1 MPFVYSPRY
10 YADIGLHV
18 FPIIKYR
25 KVYEKLVNELALEA
39 SDFLAS
45 EPATREELLL
55 VHTAEY
61 LDDLKKC
68 AWTNRTAYSELP
80 ISKEIVELFMLA
92 TGGTIL
98 ASRAALT
105 HGWAVHLSGGF
116 HHAFAGKAEGF
127 CYLND
132 LAVAAKVVQ
141 EEGLAKRIAIID
153 CDLHQGNGTAV
164 IFQGDK
170 SVFTFSIHQRDL
182 YPVKEK
188 SDWDIHLPVGVSD
201 TEYMN
206 HLQLAIPKI
215 LDDFKPDQVLY
226 QAGADPYKEDQL
238 GNLALTIQGLQQR
251 DTFVFSE
258 CKKRA
263 LPIAATLGG
272 GYAYNTDDTV
282 QIHFNTCK
290 ATLEVFGLN
299 ESDYSKTN

>member
-25 KVYEKLVNELALEA
+25 KVYEKVVKELGLAPSE
-39 SDFLAS
+39 FLNP
-45 EPATREELLL
+45 EPAKWEELRL
-55 VHTAEY
+55 VHTAQY
-61 LDDLKKC
+61 LDDLKNC
-68 AWTNRTAYSELP
+68 AWTNRTADSELP
-80 ISKEIVELFMLA
+80 ISKEIVELFTLA

-98 ASRAALT
+98 ASRAALA

-116 HHAFAGKAEGF
+116 HHAFADKAEGF

-132 LAVAAKVVQ
+132 LAVAAKVVLK
-141 EEGLAKRIAIID
+141 EGLAKRVAIID

-164 IFQGDK
+164 IFQDDE

-201 TEYMN
+201 EEYMN
-206 HLQLAIPKI
+206 HLHLVIPKI
-215 LDDFKPDQVLY
+215 LDDFQPELVLY
-226 QAGADPYKEDQL
+226 QAGADPYQEDQL
-238 GNLALTIQGLQQR
+238 GNLALTIEGLARR
-251 DTFVFSE
+251 DRFVFEE

-263 LPIAATLGG
+263 LPIAVTLGG
-272 GYAYNTDDTV
+272 GYAYNTEDTV
-282 QIHFNTCK
+282 KIHFNTCK
-290 ATLEVFGLN
+290 TAWEVFGF
-299 ESDYSKTN
+299 K